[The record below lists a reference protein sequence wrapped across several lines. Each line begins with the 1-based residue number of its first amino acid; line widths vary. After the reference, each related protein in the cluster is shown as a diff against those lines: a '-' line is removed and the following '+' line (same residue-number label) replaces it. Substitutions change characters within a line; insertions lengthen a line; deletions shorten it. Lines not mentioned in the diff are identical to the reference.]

1 MYNFALLDENS
12 KREVRRALLKAI
24 AIPGFQVPFASRELP
39 IFFGWGTGGLQITLS
54 VIGREEILKVFDQG
68 DDNSV
73 NAVNLKR
80 LIQLITNL
88 FDLVIRNFF

>member
-39 IFFGWGTGGLQITLS
+39 IFYGWGTGGLQITLS
-54 VIGREEILKVFDQG
+54 VIGKEEIINNPKVHANTRAYYEKQ
-68 DDNSV
+68 
-73 NAVNLKR
+73 
-80 LIQLITNL
+80 
-88 FDLVIRNFF
+88 